1 MIKAGESILLI
12 FRFFIEQLG
21 KVFDILSKFEILPGI
36 SYLAFLISIII
47 ICIIIKL
54 IRFGIN
60 IDTYSDGRGNVV
72 QTISKNYSFGNSS
85 VRNKKSRR
93 WKER

>member
-1 MIKAGESILLI
+1 MIKAGESVLLI
-12 FRFFIEQLG
+12 FKFFIQQLG

-36 SYLAFLISIII
+36 SYLGFLISVII

-54 IRFGIN
+54 IRFGID

-72 QTISKNYSFGNSS
+72 QTISKNYSFGHSS
-85 VRNKKSRR
+85 VRNKKSTR